1 MNRSYSNATKL
12 VFSSDTLP
20 NIRSHTQTK
29 FGPTD
34 SNGKIEKTTK
44 VGTASKRTCE
54 EENESDDD
62 QGSANDVK
70 RANNSKTNHYSTQ
83 NSHLDDSISK
93 SIHIFLPDI
102 HRKTQGQTFVNHL
115 NTSNK

>member
-34 SNGKIEKTTK
+34 SNGKTEKTTK
-44 VGTASKRTCE
+44 VGTPSKRTSA

-70 RANNSKTNHYSTQ
+70 RANKTTHYSTQ

>member
-29 FGPTD
+29 FGPTE
-34 SNGKIEKTTK
+34 GKNEKTTK
-44 VGTASKRTCE
+44 VGTPSKRTC

-70 RANNSKTNHYSTQ
+70 RANKTTHYSTQ